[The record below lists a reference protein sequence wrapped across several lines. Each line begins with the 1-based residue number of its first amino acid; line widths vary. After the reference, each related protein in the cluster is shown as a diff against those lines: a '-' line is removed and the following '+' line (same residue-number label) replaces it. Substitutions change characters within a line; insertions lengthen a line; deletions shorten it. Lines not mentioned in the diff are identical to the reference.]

1 MREVQRE
8 KGDLPYLSS
17 NYIVTTSQTKI
28 DNEVIMKGEMGRQ
41 WTGSEMGKK
50 IKEKEYPEVV
60 PLTRSLCGFSHSG
73 KSF

>member
-17 NYIVTTSQTKI
+17 NYIATTSQTKI
-28 DNEVIMKGEMGRQ
+28 NNEGHKGEMGRQ

-50 IKEKEYPEVV
+50 LKENEYPRVV
-60 PLTRSLCGFSHSG
+60 PLT
-73 KSF
+73 KPYVAVM

>member
-28 DNEVIMKGEMGRQ
+28 NNEATQKGRWVDSGLDQKWE
-41 WTGSEMGKK
+41 GK
-50 IKEKEYPEVV
+50 
-60 PLTRSLCGFSHSG
+60 
-73 KSF
+73 